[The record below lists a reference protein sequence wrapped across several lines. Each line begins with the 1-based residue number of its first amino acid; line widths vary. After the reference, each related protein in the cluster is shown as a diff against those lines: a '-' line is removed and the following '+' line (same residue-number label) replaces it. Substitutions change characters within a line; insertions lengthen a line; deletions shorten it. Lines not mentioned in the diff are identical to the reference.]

1 MAFSDYARLVR
12 STRRRTSM
20 RPAPHDL
27 VDENFIFT
35 HGVTPSQLF
44 ARFGA

>member
-1 MAFSDYARLVR
+1 MAFSHFARLVR
-12 STRRRTSM
+12 NAHRRASM

-27 VDENFIFT
+27 VDDDLVFE
-35 HGVTPSQLF
+35 HGLTPAQLF